1 MKSEAPSPSWGAAT
15 DLGRREMNQ
24 DFFVAEPPLFA
35 VADGM
40 GGHRAGD
47 VAARTAVESIA
58 EKLGEGDEALTHA
71 VREANR
77 EVFEKANS
85 NPDFK
90 DMGTTITAMVVRDGT
105 AQLVHVGDSRAYLM
119 RGGELEVLTRD
130 HSVVGRLLREGRIT
144 KQEADYH
151 PQRSVLERAL
161 GIETDVDV
169 DSHTVD
175 TGPGDRILLCSDG
188 LTNILEDDEILGILA
203 GESDPQKAAKKLV
216 NEAVRGGANDNVT
229 AVVVAF
235 PGDGTTAGRKGR
247 PAKARR
253 RIWIAAISLAVLLA
267 GVLGARAVL
276 TAPWWVGSLKGQVVI
291 NKGVRS
297 SVAGVSFD
305 RVIETTEVQTSELP
319 ENVQNDLEEGIPA
332 KSRQDAKTIVA
343 NLRTVGGTPAATPSP
358 TP

>member
-1 MKSEAPSPSWGAAT
+1 MKVESFSPSWGAAT

-47 VAARTAVESIA
+47 VAARTAVESLA
-58 EKLGEGDEALTHA
+58 RKLGDGDEALAQA

-85 NPDFK
+85 DPDLK
-90 DMGTTITAMVVRDGT
+90 DMGTTITAMVVRDGS

-119 RGGELEVLTRD
+119 RGGELQVLTKD

-144 KQEADYH
+144 KQEAEFH

-161 GIETDVDV
+161 GIETNVDV
-169 DSHTVD
+169 DAHTLD

-188 LTNILEDDEILGILA
+188 LTNILEDDEILGIL
-203 GESDPQKAAKKLV
+203 ENEEDPQKAAKKLV

-235 PGDGTTAGRKGR
+235 PGERTSSGRKGR
-247 PAKARR
+247 GPKKRR
-253 RIWIAAISLAVLLA
+253 RLWIAAVVAALALL
-267 GVLGARAVL
+267 VLGTRAVL
-276 TAPWWVGSLKGQVVI
+276 AAPWWVGSKGGHVVI

-297 SVAGVSFD
+297 SIGGVSFD
-305 RVIETTEVQTSELP
+305 RVVETTDLETSGLP
-319 ENVQNDLEEGIPA
+319 ENVRNDLDEGIPA
-332 KSRQDAKTIVA
+332 NSRDDARTIVA
-343 NLRTVGGTPAATPSP
+343 NMRKVGASPTPTPSP
-358 TP
+358 AP